1 MELPGKTIYE
11 GSVLGALFHSI
22 GVHVCVYVSSTLLIT
37 VALWEVLESGSVS
50 PPALFFLKIVLAIG
64 DHLRFHM
71 YGFFYFCKKVMGIL
85 IGIALTLWINLGNI
99 DSLTILSSS
108 Q

>member
-1 MELPGKTIYE
+1 M
-11 GSVLGALFHSI
+11 
-22 GVHVCVYVSSTLLIT
+22 
-37 VALWEVLESGSVS
+37 S
-50 PPALFFLKIVLAIG
+50 PPALFFLKIILAIW
-64 DHLRFHM
+64 DLLRFRM
-71 YGFFYFCKKVMGIL
+71 YRFFYFCKKVMGIL